1 MELKQLSVFVE
12 NKSGAVSSV
21 LDTLSEHH
29 VDLYALS
36 IADTADFGILRLIVR
51 DPETTAALLRELGFV
66 SKINSVLA
74 IAVDD
79 RPGGLAK
86 PLSLLSEKGI
96 SVEDLYAF
104 MAKSDAGALV
114 ILRTDNRPEAEATL
128 TAAGV
133 HILTADEVYSQKALY
148 PFYNSFCFFNFWN
161 NNP

>member
-12 NKSGAVSSV
+12 NKSGAVSLV

-51 DPETTAALLRELGFV
+51 DPEGAAAILRELGFV
-66 SKINSVLA
+66 TKINSVLA

-96 SVEDLYAF
+96 SVEYLYAF

-114 ILRTDNRPEAEATL
+114 ILRTNHRDEVQEVLAENGIRTL
-128 TAAGV
+128 S
-133 HILTADEVYSQKALY
+133 ADEVYSQKAL
-148 PFYNSFCFFNFWN
+148 S
-161 NNP
+161 

>member
-51 DPETTAALLRELGFV
+51 DPEEVAKLLREIGFIT
-66 SKINSVLA
+66 KINKVLA

-96 SVEDLYAF
+96 SVEYLYAF
-104 MAKSDAGALV
+104 MSKSDVGALV
-114 ILRTDNRPEAEATL
+114 ILRTDKREEAEAALQTAGIRTL
-128 TAAGV
+128 M
-133 HILTADEVYSQKALY
+133 ADEVYSQKAL
-148 PFYNSFCFFNFWN
+148 S
-161 NNP
+161 

>member
-51 DPETTAALLRELGFV
+51 DPEEVAKLLREIGFIT
-66 SKINSVLA
+66 KINKVLA

-96 SVEDLYAF
+96 SVEYLYAF
-104 MAKSDAGALV
+104 MSKSDAGALV
-114 ILRTDNRPEAEATL
+114 ILRTDKREEAEAAL
-128 TAAGV
+128 QTAK
-133 HILTADEVYSQKALY
+133 IRTLTADEVYSQKAL
-148 PFYNSFCFFNFWN
+148 S
-161 NNP
+161 

>member
-51 DPETTAALLRELGFV
+51 DPEGTAALLRELGFV
-66 SKINSVLA
+66 AKINGVLA

-96 SVEDLYAF
+96 SVEYLYAF

-114 ILRTDNRPEAEATL
+114 ILRTDRRDDARAVLEANGIRTL
-128 TAAGV
+128 NAE
-133 HILTADEVYSQKALY
+133 EVYNQKAL
-148 PFYNSFCFFNFWN
+148 S
-161 NNP
+161 

>member
-51 DPETTAALLRELGFV
+51 DPEATAKLLREMGFV
-66 SKINSVLA
+66 AKINSVLA

-86 PLSLLSEKGI
+86 PLSLLSEQGV
-96 SVEDLYAF
+96 SVEYLYAF
-104 MAKSDAGALV
+104 MSKCDAGATV
-114 ILRTDNRPEAEATL
+114 ILRTDKRDIAESVLAD
-128 TAAGV
+128 AG
-133 HILTADEVYSQKALY
+133 IRLLNADEIYSQKAL
-148 PFYNSFCFFNFWN
+148 S
-161 NNP
+161 